1 MARLKLKV
9 LKQWYHYFQWYSPS
23 RQHLEYWP
31 AHSTLHVSTKPP
43 WGDVLTNRRSKRK
56 LHTHFSLLWT
66 DSIKH
71 QPSTTRLIQSLV
83 AVPYSV
89 RLNCIA
95 SRSVSVV
102 IHHRS
107 CWQAKLDRMFYC
119 SCPESTSWLH
129 WPKVDILVPRSECN
143 SPTPRGVQRDV
154 LLSTTNY
161 QK

>member
-9 LKQWYHYFQWYSPS
+9 LKQRYHYFQWYSPS

-43 WGDVLTNRRSKRK
+43 WGDVLTNQKECYTLISPCCELIR
-56 LHTHFSLLWT
+56 
-66 DSIKH
+66 
-71 QPSTTRLIQSLV
+71 PSTTRLIQSLD

-89 RLNCIA
+89 RLNSIA

-143 SPTPRGVQRDV
+143 SPTPRDVQRDV